1 MKKNRKFVII
11 GIVGVAVALPLI
23 YLSFLN
29 QENLSSE
36 EQMIL
41 EVPSTQSI
49 DAIVRNIKTDNPEA
63 NKILSGC
70 GTDGHCAVEALRELA
85 DVEQEKFVLQ
95 TLSDITSAYT
105 EVGYYCHGPAHHLGM
120 FVYDITQNLTKTLEF
135 AA

>member
-1 MKKNRKFVII
+1 MKQNRKFVII

-49 DAIVRNIKTDNPEA
+49 DAKVRSIKTDNHEA

-70 GTDGHCAVEALRELA
+70 GTDGHCAVEALQDLA
-85 DVEQEKFVLQ
+85 DVEQEKSVLQ
-95 TLSDITSAYT
+95 TLDDITSAYA
-105 EVGYYCHGPAHHLGM
+105 EVDFY
-120 FVYDITQNLTKTLEF
+120 
-135 AA
+135 